1 MTKAQIEQMEGMTIY
16 FEGVSRNG
24 DDWMVFGNDS
34 LQIIARNQGEHDERF
49 FDVNMMMDVEEAIAK
64 AKYFCER

>member
-1 MTKAQIEQMEGMTIY
+1 MTKGQIEHMVGITIY

-34 LQIIARNQGEHDERF
+34 IQIIARNQGEHDGRF
-49 FDVNMMMDVEEAIAK
+49 FVVKIMNNVYRAIEK